1 MTAGGEDGEHKKL
14 LQPVKDVLNSL
25 FARGYRNLK
34 KHSTTEFTIPSVF
47 AEMQGGQTSRNE
59 VTPES
64 DVWAVR
70 IGRAYLF
77 FIDASIL
84 MLYFSIFD

>member
-1 MTAGGEDGEHKKL
+1 MTAGGENGEHKKL
-14 LQPVKDVLNSL
+14 LQPVKDVLNPL
-25 FARGYRNLK
+25 FSRGQRKLK
-34 KHSTTEFTIPSVF
+34 NHDTTEFTIPSVF

-59 VTPES
+59 VTPVS
-64 DVWAVR
+64 DASAAR

-77 FIDASIL
+77 LIDASIL